1 MQSLGVVLLE
11 AIAVLGVFTTS
22 VYLRFDYCPVDF
34 SNIQSKES
42 FGNDGLKLNIPL
54 KYFITDG
61 F

>member
-22 VYLRFDYCPVDF
+22 VYLRLDF

-42 FGNDGLKLNIPL
+42 FGNEDLKLNIPL

-61 F
+61 C